1 MKKIAVL
8 VAIAAVAALAAPA
21 FSAMTNPF
29 MDVPMN
35 HWAYDA
41 IGQLAVHHI
50 IDGYPDGLY
59 RGKQPATR
67 YELASVVAR
76 ALAIVDMTKASK
88 QDVEMLKRLVV
99 EFKDELE
106 ALGVRVDEL
115 DERVAVLE
123 NRLGGWHIHGTA
135 VVDARYRKAESSY
148 TGKPDGTITFD
159 EARLWFE
166 RTFGENDE
174 YFFAARI
181 RDEGGQKGAASD
193 IRFDRFYVSMPFFMD
208 TKFTLGRFNY
218 NMGKAYI
225 PDVANTGG
233 WYGDPVLTNL
243 TVTGFALEKNFG
255 MGNFLVYVAHDDK
268 TPNAERKAGQFRNA
282 AEGLTPFST
291 INKYSW
297 QIFAMGQF
305 QFTENVGFD
314 LGGQAFIGDNS
325 STTPEERTGNNINV
339 NSRNKVLNWEGD
351 ENFKNLWTVFAGLR
365 FNFNENIAIKGSFY
379 HQKINAERVGYN
391 EDRTSFGWRDYGY
404 GWRDTGGS
412 IVDSANHWRAIIDVK
427 QEALKFTSLW
437 LEYGQY
443 KEGFWAPQGMSSIFF
458 SESTVLEP
466 FVGYGSQAMADINY
480 WRVVLG
486 QKWNEKW
493 ATHIFYY
500 GYKVSDA
507 IAKYNATTGAFLGY
521 EDAKPYELGVGV
533 QYKLND
539 ATTMGL
545 NYVHVDSDL
554 PAWDNET
561 ETKDDIVR
569 FRTAVSF

>member
-8 VAIAAVAALAAPA
+8 VAIAAVAALAAPSFA
-21 FSAMTNPF
+21 AMTNPF

-50 IDGYPDGLY
+50 VDGFPDGLY
-59 RGKQPATR
+59 KGSQPATR
-67 YELASVVAR
+67 YEIASVVAR
-76 ALAIVDMTKASK
+76 ALAVVDMTKASK

-123 NRLGGWHIHGTA
+123 SRLGGWALHGSL
-135 VVDARYRKAESSY
+135 VVEVKYRKAESSY
-148 TGKPDGTITFD
+148 TEKPDSTVGFD
-159 EARLWFE
+159 EARILIDRW
-166 RTFGENDE
+166 FGENDE
-174 YFFAARI
+174 YHFFARMRNDNTEYA
-181 RDEGGQKGAASD
+181 
-193 IRFDRFYVSMPFFMD
+193 RFDRFYVSMPFFMD
-208 TKFTLGRFNY
+208 TKFTLGRFNF
-218 NMGKAYI
+218 NKGGAYV
-225 PDVANTGG
+225 PDIANTGG
-233 WYGDPVLTNL
+233 WFGDPVISNL
-243 TVTGFALEKNFG
+243 TVTGFALEKNLG
-255 MGNFLVYVAHDDK
+255 MGNLLFYVAHDDK
-268 TPNAERKAGQFRNA
+268 TPNAEIKAGQYKNVA
-282 AEGLTPFST
+282 ADWNSFGS
-291 INKYSW
+291 INHYSW
-297 QIFAMGQF
+297 QFFAMGQF
-305 QFTENVGFD
+305 QFTENIGFD
-314 LGGQAFIGDNS
+314 LGGQLFLGDNS
-325 STTPEERTGNNINV
+325 STAPRTNANARADQQGQ
-339 NSRNKVLNWEGD
+339 VLNWEGD
-351 ENFKNLWTVFAGLR
+351 ENFKNLWTIFAGLR

-379 HQKINAERVGYN
+379 HQKINAEQVAIDTN
-391 EDRTSFGWRDYGY
+391 SNTIGWRDYGY
-404 GWRDTGGS
+404 GWRDNSNS

-458 SESTVLEP
+458 SESTVLQP

-480 WRVVLG
+480 WRVALG
-486 QKWNEKW
+486 QKWNDNW
-493 ATHIFYY
+493 ATYLFYY

-507 IAKYNATTGAFLGY
+507 YYNNGGGL
-521 EDAKPYELGVGV
+521 EDAKPYEFGVGV

>member
-1 MKKIAVL
+1 MKKIAAL
-8 VAIAAVAALAAPA
+8 LAIVAVAALAAPA
-21 FSAMTNPF
+21 MSATNPF

-41 IGQLAVHHI
+41 IGQLAAHGI
-50 IDGYPDGLY
+50 LSGYPDGLY
-59 RGKQPATR
+59 KGKQQTTR
-67 YELASVVAR
+67 YEMASALAR
-76 ALAIVDMTKASK
+76 ALAVVDMTKASK

-115 DERVAVLE
+115 DERVSVLE
-123 NRLGGWHIHGTA
+123 SRLGGWHIHGTA

-148 TGKPDGTITFD
+148 TEKPDGTITFD

-181 RDEGGQKGAASD
+181 RDEGGKKGKDSD

-208 TKFTLGRFNY
+208 SKFTVGRFNY

-225 PDVANTGG
+225 PSVANTGG
-233 WYGDPVLTNL
+233 WFGDPVLTNL

-255 MGNFLVYVAHDDK
+255 VGNFLAYVAHDDR
-268 TPNAERKAGQFRNA
+268 TPNAEIKADRQIKNQA
-282 AEGLTPFST
+282 DGLTPFSS

-305 QFTENVGFD
+305 QFTENIGFD
-314 LGGQAFIGDNS
+314 LGGQVFIGDNS
-325 STTPEERTGNNINV
+325 STTPKIRTGNTIAPE
-339 NSRNKVLNWEGD
+339 SRGRVLNWEGD
-351 ENFKNLWTVFAGLR
+351 ENFKNLWTIFAGLR
-365 FNFNENIAIKGSFY
+365 FNVNENIAIKGMFY
-379 HQKINAERVGYN
+379 HQKINAEEV
-391 EDRTSFGWRDYGY
+391 RTDITNNTIGWRDYGY
-404 GWRDTGGS
+404 GWRDNGGG
-412 IVDSANHWRAIIDVK
+412 IVDSANHWRAIVDVK

-458 SESTVLEP
+458 SESSVLEP
-466 FVGYGSQAMADINY
+466 FVGYGSQVMTDLNY

-493 ATHIFYY
+493 ATHLFYY
-500 GYKVSDA
+500 GFKASDV
-507 IAKYNATTGAFLGY
+507 YVNDNGNW
-521 EDAKPYELGVGV
+521 EDAKPYEFGVGI

-554 PAWDNET
+554 PTLDNEI